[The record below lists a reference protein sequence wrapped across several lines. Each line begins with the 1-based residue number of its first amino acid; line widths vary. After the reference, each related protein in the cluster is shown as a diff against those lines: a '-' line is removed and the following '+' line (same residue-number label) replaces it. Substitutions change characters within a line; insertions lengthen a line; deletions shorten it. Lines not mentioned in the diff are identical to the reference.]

1 MVEQF
6 VGSWK
11 MVSSENFDD
20 FLKAMGVGFAIR
32 QIASRTKPSLIVT
45 LDQGI
50 ICLKMLSSFKTTEVK
65 FKLNQAFDETTAD
78 GRNTTVCQ
86 RGRIPKATQFIRLA
100 VWWNNAFSFT
110 PQNIVTLENGKL
122 VQIQSWDGKETT
134 IEREIVDG
142 KLVTK
147 CKIGNVVAVRT
158 FQREA

>member
-1 MVEQF
+1 MR
-6 VGSWK
+6 
-11 MVSSENFDD
+11 
-20 FLKAMGVGFAIR
+20 LPHAGVGFAIR

-142 KLVTK
+142 KLVTVSI
-147 CKIGNVVAVRT
+147 CFT
-158 FQREA
+158 LCYWH